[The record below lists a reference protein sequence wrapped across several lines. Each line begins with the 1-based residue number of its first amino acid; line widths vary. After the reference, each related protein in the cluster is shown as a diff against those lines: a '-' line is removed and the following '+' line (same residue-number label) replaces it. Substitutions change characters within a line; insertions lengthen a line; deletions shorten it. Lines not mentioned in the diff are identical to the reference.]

1 MNIYVKCLTV
11 AAVLFSAQ
19 AFALDRKDVAEV
31 IRVDSRPY
39 ACGISNA
46 KMIYKTPD
54 GQIKEYDYKTW
65 GNGCA
70 GD

>member
-19 AFALDRKDVAEV
+19 AFALDKNDVAEV
-31 IRVDSRPY
+31 IRVDSKPY
-39 ACGISNA
+39 ACGVNDA
-46 KMIYKTPD
+46 KMTYKTSS
-54 GQIKEYDYKTW
+54 GQIKEYHYKTW
-65 GNGCA
+65 SNGCV

>member
-19 AFALDRKDVAEV
+19 AFALDKKDVAEV
-31 IRVDSRPY
+31 IRVDSNPY
-39 ACGISNA
+39 ACGITNA
-46 KMIYKTPD
+46 KMTYKTPD
-54 GQIKEYDYKTW
+54 GQTKVYDYKTW